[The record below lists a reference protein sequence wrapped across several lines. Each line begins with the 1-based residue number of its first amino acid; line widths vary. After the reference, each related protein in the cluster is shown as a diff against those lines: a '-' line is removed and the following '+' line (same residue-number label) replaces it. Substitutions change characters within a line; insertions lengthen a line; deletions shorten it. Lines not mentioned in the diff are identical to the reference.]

1 MGTAS
6 DRDRRRRHSA
16 TTTRCGSL
24 YRQCPIHPG
33 AGRPWHGSR
42 CTRRLVRPRRQAR
55 HGRPRTQ
62 CPRVHPVTGERCL
75 DRGQRIHRAMLS
87 SHGRTRIR
95 VRNDRHG
102 HRRRDGR
109 KRSRYPARRRTV
121 PRSGNRCRRGRHGRH
136 PGGSECHVRD
146 RSLNRSTMP
155 GCDSP
160 DIVRRC
166 GLCEHRPVRG
176 NRCTRLTYSGTSG
189 LHGNRHRLV
198 PGVHRSAGNL

>member
-6 DRDRRRRHSA
+6 DRDRRRRRSA
-16 TTTRCGSL
+16 TTTRCGSPDRL
-24 YRQCPIHPG
+24 RPAHPR
-33 AGRPWHGSR
+33 AGPRRHGSR
-42 CTRRLVRPRRQAR
+42 CTRKLVRRRTQAR
-55 HGRPRTQ
+55 HDRPRTG
-62 CPRVHPVTGERCL
+62 CPHVHPVAGERYP
-75 DRGQRIHRAMLS
+75 DRGQRTHRATLS
-87 SHGRTRIR
+87 PHDTTRIR
-95 VRNDRHG
+95 VRNDRQG
-102 HRRRDGR
+102 HRRPDGR
-109 KRSRYPARRRTV
+109 KRSWYPDRRRTV
-121 PRSGNRCRRGRHGRH
+121 HRSGNRCRPGRHERH

-160 DIVRRC
+160 DIARRC